1 MSDQLDDIFTPGG
14 VLSRK
19 HPSYCFRSSQ
29 LDMANLVEEAFDE
42 GRNAII
48 EAGTGTGKSF
58 AYLAPSM
65 LRIMNDPKKK
75 VIVATSTI
83 TLEKQLYDKDIPFL
97 KDALG
102 FNDEISILFGRSNY
116 ACIALFKELEVQ
128 NSLLVN
134 DNGSGIGAL
143 TDWIHNTKTGERGE
157 IRNYGAARLF
167 PSIASD
173 DKTCRG
179 PRCPYYQECFY
190 FKARRAAMKAKL
202 LVTNH
207 HLFLIDGKHREECAI
222 PFEEDAILP
231 AYDAVVID
239 EAHHLET
246 EATDVLSA
254 SYSREAVERTL
265 DFLLIKDKK
274 LGCSVLDHM
283 ARYEKKPGETKEI
296 ISKLKT
302 CKNDAAVFD
311 ERLEMTFGPF
321 KRDDILF
328 EPEVYNRFRGALLP
342 GEMIA
347 EELADIATRLDIM
360 YKEQIDEDDI
370 LHWQNIKK
378 SAGSM
383 NCLADTLRTF
393 IRFSDFQHRIAHA
406 EGKNGRNFELK
417 LSPLE
422 VGPILRKV
430 ILDNINSAIFCSATL
445 SLNRSFNY
453 FKEKLGLDGNTLEGV
468 FESPFHYKENLML
481 LLPRDGVGYRN
492 DQSEEYVKYVASAVK
507 EAILYSG
514 GGALILFTS
523 KRMLEDVHRI
533 VAAELPDF
541 NIMWQGNGDPRSVLL
556 RKFKEDEDSS
566 LFATSSFWEG
576 IDAPG
581 NTLRLV
587 VIVKIPFQ
595 VPTTPI
601 YKARCAHLEAEGRFP
616 FVELTVPEAAIKLKQ
631 GLGRLIRTE
640 EDKGIVII
648 LDNRIIQKSYGR
660 MLLTSLPECY
670 IPDDTTVGNIG
681 SKIEQFLY

>member
-1 MSDQLDDIFTPGG
+1 MSEELDDIFSPGG
-14 VLSRK
+14 TLSRK
-19 HPSYCFRSSQ
+19 LDSYCFRSSQ
-29 LDMANLVEEAFDE
+29 LEMATLVEEAFDE

-58 AYLAPSM
+58 AYLAPAM
-65 LRIMNDPKKK
+65 LRIKNDPKKK

-97 KDALG
+97 RDALG
-102 FNDEISILFGRSNY
+102 FDDEISILFGRSNY
-116 ACIALFKELEVQ
+116 ACIALYKELEVQ

-134 DNGSGIGAL
+134 DNDNGLGAL
-143 TDWIHNTKTGERGE
+143 SRWITTTKTGERGE
-157 IRNYGAARLF
+157 IRNFAASRLF

-207 HLFLIDGKHREECAI
+207 HLFLIDGKHREECGI

-274 LGCSVLDHM
+274 LGCSILEHM
-283 ARYEKKPGETKEI
+283 ARYEKRPGETKEI
-296 ISKLKT
+296 ISKIKL
-302 CKNDAAVFD
+302 CKNDAGVFD
-311 ERLEMTFGPF
+311 ERLEMTLGAF

-328 EPEVYNRFRGALLP
+328 DPQTFEHYRPLLLN
-342 GEMIA
+342 GEMVA
-347 EELADIATRLDIM
+347 DDLVDIATRLSLL
-360 YKEQIDEDDI
+360 YREQIDEDDI
-370 LHWQNIKK
+370 LHLQNIEK

-383 NCLADTLRTF
+383 TCLSDTLKTF
-393 IRFSDFQHRIAHA
+393 MRFTDFEHRIAHA
-406 EGKNGRNFELK
+406 EGRNGRDFELK

-422 VGPILRKV
+422 VGPILQRV

-445 SLNRSFNY
+445 SLNKSFNY
-453 FKEKLGLDGNTLEGV
+453 FKEKLGLDNTTIEGV
-468 FESPFHYKENLML
+468 FESPFRYKENLML
-481 LLPRDGVGYRN
+481 LLPRDGIGYRN
-492 DQSEEYVKYVASAVK
+492 DQSRDYVEYVSAAVK

-523 KRMLEDVHRI
+523 KAMLEEVYQNVSR
-533 VAAELPDF
+533 ELPDF
-541 NIMWQGNGDPRSVLL
+541 TLMRQGGGDPRSVLL

-616 FVELTVPEAAIKLKQ
+616 FIELTVPEAAIKLKQ
-631 GLGRLIRTE
+631 GLGRLIRSE

-648 LDNRIIQKSYGR
+648 LDNRILQKSYGR
-660 MLLTSLPECY
+660 LLLTSLPECY
-670 IPDDTTVGNIG
+670 IPEDAMVSNIG